1 MHSLKSWLDVP
12 LSNRSERA
20 ASVSMNFSSLLFLIV
35 MFTHLIK
42 ILSMAGGQL
51 DKKWEHLPKS
61 TTDEHLQVKTRITLV
76 PKSYGRIT
84 GIKRTVTFGHFE
96 LLASKELLLVSRAG
110 YQPWFF
116 FPTLFSY
123 AWSIA
128 LLCSRCS
135 ASAVTEFSVLI
146 QMQLMA
152 QYVQHKTLLI
162 FYQHTNEK
170 TTCQKQ
176 PEVPDFY
183 RMLTVISSILLVF
196 YR

>member
-12 LSNRSERA
+12 LSNHSERA

-42 ILSMAGGQL
+42 ILSMAGGQV

-116 FPTLFSY
+116 SPPYSLLPEVLPFS
-123 AWSIA
+123 AHAVQLQQSLNSVFWF
-128 LLCSRCS
+128 RCS
-135 ASAVTEFSVLI
+135 SWPSMCNTKHCWYSISTPVRKLHVKNSLRYLTSTE
-146 QMQLMA
+146 
-152 QYVQHKTLLI
+152 
-162 FYQHTNEK
+162 
-170 TTCQKQ
+170 C
-176 PEVPDFY
+176 
-183 RMLTVISSILLVF
+183 
-196 YR
+196 

>member
-20 ASVSMNFSSLLFLIV
+20 ASVSTNFSSLLFLIV

-42 ILSMAGGQL
+42 ILSMAGGQV

-110 YQPWFF
+110 YQPCFF
-116 FPTLFSY
+116 FPHLILFCLKYCPSLLTLFSFSSHWIQCSDSDAAHGPVCATQNTADIPSAHQWENY
-123 AWSIA
+123 MSKTAWGTW
-128 LLCSRCS
+128 LLQNANSN
-135 ASAVTEFSVLI
+135 I
-146 QMQLMA
+146 
-152 QYVQHKTLLI
+152 
-162 FYQHTNEK
+162 
-170 TTCQKQ
+170 
-176 PEVPDFY
+176 
-183 RMLTVISSILLVF
+183 
-196 YR
+196 